1 MILGCQRIYQR
12 ILAETSYSLMGMDSG
27 GDEGLELDE
36 EAEEAEEADEE
47 NAEEWALLE

>member
-12 ILAETSYSLMGMDSG
+12 ILAKTSYSLMGMDSG

-36 EAEEAEEADEE
+36 EAEEADEE